1 MFASTQ
7 HAAALSYD
15 AFSSPGTARIRVISL
30 TNRTFDLRAE
40 AAMDEMAAGVWR
52 LTAR

>member
-1 MFASTQ
+1 MTRFLPPAPRIS
-7 HAAALSYD
+7 ARS
-15 AFSSPGTARIRVISL
+15 TARIRVIIL

-40 AAMDEMAAGVWR
+40 AAMDEMAAGLWR